1 MSRDI
6 IIHYDEVD
14 RKIVVSTVEHSLTEP
29 LLANALPLET
39 MIDTFKAK
47 NPDEAERALGAGIF
61 ALLDLSSYPKIG
73 IRDYNESMAEPDID
87 ISVKWEVEVT
97 EELKKRAALGDAVAQ
112 YELAMELITQ
122 GLRLKSKKKMDEAGA
137 LLQSAFTSGNIEAA
151 EYLADFWPA
160 LKDRSDRSFKSE

>member
-6 IIHYDEVD
+6 IIHYDEED
-14 RKIVVSTVEHSLTEP
+14 RKIVVSTVEHSLTIP
-29 LLANALPLET
+29 LLAKALPLET

-61 ALLDLSSYPKIG
+61 ALLDLSSYQKIG
-73 IRDYNESMAEPDID
+73 IRDYSESMAEKNMDITD
-87 ISVKWEVEVT
+87 EWEAEVT
-97 EELKKRAALGDAVAQ
+97 EELEKRSAAGDAVAQ

-122 GLRLKSKKKMDEAGA
+122 GLRLKSKKKMDEADE
-137 LLQSAFTSGNIEAA
+137 LLRNSVASGNVGAA
-151 EYLADFWPA
+151 EYLADLWPA